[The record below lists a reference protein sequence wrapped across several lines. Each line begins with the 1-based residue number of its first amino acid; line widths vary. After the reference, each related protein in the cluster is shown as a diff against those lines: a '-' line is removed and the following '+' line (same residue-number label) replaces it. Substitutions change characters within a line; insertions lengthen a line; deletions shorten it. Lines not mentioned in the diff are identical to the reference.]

1 MKKNRTETDYTKKDE
16 ENQKT
21 NEEKIRPLKNR
32 VEIMERIDKAEL
44 RKKIENSQTIEKGR
58 EGIAHVIFGRS
69 MIIFALMLLQ
79 IILLFWGLTRLSEI
93 WYAFSGIMTV
103 LALVLVVH
111 IINKTENPAYKLV
124 WTVMILVVPL
134 FGSAMYLFVE
144 AQIGTKWINARL
156 QYIHRDMKR
165 YWAQKPEVMRRL
177 AQEDEQMASLG
188 KYVSESGGYSIY
200 ENTSAKYFPTGM
212 DKFEELKT
220 QLQKAEKFIFM
231 EYFIV
236 SKGYMWDS
244 VLEILKEKAKEGV
257 EVRFMYDGMNTV
269 ARLPYKYP
277 EQLRSYGIQCHV
289 FAHIRP
295 SLSTRQNNRDHRKIV
310 VIDGHTAFTG
320 GINLADE
327 YINRKERFGYWK
339 DTGIMIQGEAVRS
352 FTLMFLEMW
361 NVERYDMYDTYDKYL
376 TAAANR
382 EPKPGDGF
390 VMPYGD
396 SPVDSENVGETVYM
410 DILNTAKR
418 YVHIMTPYLIL
429 DNEMLTALKYA
440 AKRGIDV
447 KIIMPHIPDKWY
459 AFVLAKTYYNEL
471 LESGVKIYEFV
482 PGFVHAKSFTSDDE
496 KAVVGTINLDYRSLY
511 LHFECA
517 VMLYRNEAVAAVEK
531 DFQDTL
537 DKCIAVTPD
546 DFGNQPLRDQIA
558 GKVFRLLAPLM

>member
-1 MKKNRTETDYTKKDE
+1 
-16 ENQKT
+16 
-21 NEEKIRPLKNR
+21 
-32 VEIMERIDKAEL
+32 
-44 RKKIENSQTIEKGR
+44 
-58 EGIAHVIFGRS
+58 
-69 MIIFALMLLQ
+69 
-79 IILLFWGLTRLSEI
+79 
-93 WYAFSGIMTV
+93 
-103 LALVLVVH
+103 
-111 IINKTENPAYKLV
+111 
-124 WTVMILVVPL
+124 
-134 FGSAMYLFVE
+134 
-144 AQIGTKWINARL
+144 
-156 QYIHRDMKR
+156 
-165 YWAQKPEVMRRL
+165 
-177 AQEDEQMASLG
+177 
-188 KYVSESGGYSIY
+188 
-200 ENTSAKYFPTGM
+200 
-212 DKFEELKT
+212 
-220 QLQKAEKFIFM
+220 
-231 EYFIV
+231 
-236 SKGYMWDS
+236 
-244 VLEILKEKAKEGV
+244 
-257 EVRFMYDGMNTV
+257 
-269 ARLPYKYP
+269 
-277 EQLRSYGIQCHV
+277 
-289 FAHIRP
+289 
-295 SLSTRQNNRDHRKIV
+295 
-310 VIDGHTAFTG
+310 
-320 GINLADE
+320 
-327 YINRKERFGYWK
+327 
-339 DTGIMIQGEAVRS
+339 
-352 FTLMFLEMW
+352 
-361 NVERYDMYDTYDKYL
+361 MYDTYDKYL